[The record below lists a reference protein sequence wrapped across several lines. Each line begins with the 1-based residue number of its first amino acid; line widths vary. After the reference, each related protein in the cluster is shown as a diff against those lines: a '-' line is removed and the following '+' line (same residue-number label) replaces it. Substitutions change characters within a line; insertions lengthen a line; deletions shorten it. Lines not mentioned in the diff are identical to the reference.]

1 MLCLKRKKEERRNS
15 NQIRFLFPMQMLLE
29 PRACRV
35 EVVFGGP
42 GQSLIIKCRVII
54 NMYVEE
60 WPSRE

>member
-1 MLCLKRKKEERRNS
+1 
-15 NQIRFLFPMQMLLE
+15 MQMLLE